1 MTSTSTTAKRRF
13 SFRRKAASPLADGHH
28 KKTFWQRVYRDRYLL
43 LLFLPCLIYYILF
56 KYVPMWGV
64 LISFKDFKPF
74 IGFMGSD
81 WVGLKHY
88 VNFFSNPDA
97 WRIIRNTLFLG
108 VYSLVWCFPFPIIFA
123 LALNEVTRTRF
134 KKFVQTISY
143 MPHFISMV
151 VICGLL
157 VDFCSSTGIITTIT
171 TLFGAQRDNLLNRPE
186 LFRTIY
192 IASDIWQSV
201 GWGSIIYLATLS
213 GTDPN
218 LYEAAAID
226 GAGRFKQVIHVT
238 LPTLLPLIML
248 QLIMRMGQMMNVGY
262 EKIILLSNGLTYE
275 SAEVISSYVYRKGLQ
290 TGYFSFGVAVSLFN
304 SACNIV
310 LLVIANTL
318 SGRLTNESMW

>member
-1 MTSTSTTAKRRF
+1 MAKAVSGNGALPLTKK
-13 SFRRKAASPLADGHH
+13 SFGARMAKNYKEHKLYYWLAI
-28 KKTFWQRVYRDRYLL
+28 
-43 LLFLPCLIYYILF
+43 PIIAYYIIFHYLPMCGVVIAFQNYRPAKGLF
-56 KYVPMWGV
+56 
-64 LISFKDFKPF
+64 
-74 IGFMGSD
+74 GSN
-81 WVGLKHY
+81 WVGLKHFKA
-88 VNFFSNPDA
+88 FFSSIYA
-97 WRIIRNTLFLG
+97 VRLIKNTIMINVLLLTF
-108 VYSLVWCFPFPIIFA
+108 SFPAPIILA
-123 LALNEVTRTRF
+123 LLLNEVKNKHF
-134 KKFVQTISY
+134 KKTIQTISY
-143 MPHFISMV
+143 MPHFIPMV

-275 SAEVISSYVYRKGLQ
+275 SADVISSYVYRKGLQ
-290 TGYFSFGVAVSLFN
+290 TGDFSFGVAVSLFN